1 MATLYPFE
9 PARRIGVVYGID
21 GTTADVSL
29 DGASRLPMSYY
40 GQSVR
45 RGEIGE
51 FLVVDVG
58 GCAVFGRLISVW
70 TATSNV
76 DAVRNNWA
84 HVPAQGRLQLLSTLE
99 LHGQARRGIA
109 AYPRIGDPVY
119 AAGPE
124 ALSSVLGA
132 NLASVRSLHFGR
144 LSQNPSIEVDLPAER
159 VFGRHLAIVGA
170 TGSGKSWSLA
180 SLAEQVMRMSGK
192 MILVDATGEFHTLR
206 GRCTHVAVGSLE
218 GEPDGTTLVSVP
230 HYLMR
235 ESDRN
240 AFFTPSAGAQ
250 LPKLRA
256 AIRSLKLVQAIQDD
270 PNASDDAQGLI
281 SEGLISKAEQPKA
294 PYLAAERTYYSQ
306 IEDERSRFDLRLLAR
321 QLEKEC
327 IFPSSYS
334 DSSRFGGFSQND
346 LGYLSSLIS
355 RVIDVL
361 QQDEIMNVIS
371 PPMWVGSLSQAIQ
384 GWFESPDSHV
394 FRISL
399 RNLPFSNSLREIV
412 VNIIGQML
420 LKRARL
426 GTFRTR
432 PLVVALDEA
441 HQFFDVTVGDELSAS
456 RLNAFDLIAKE
467 GRKYGLTTCVVT
479 QRPSDLPA
487 AVLSQVGMT
496 IIHRLADGRD
506 RQRVEQAAAELDHS
520 ATGLFPGLVPGEAVL
535 MGVDFP
541 VPMSVKMDPPRCPP
555 ESAGPNFELWGS

>member
-1 MATLYPFE
+1 L
-9 PARRIGVVYGID
+9 
-21 GTTADVSL
+21 
-29 DGASRLPMSYY
+29 
-40 GQSVR
+40 
-45 RGEIGE
+45 
-51 FLVVDVG
+51 
-58 GCAVFGRLISVW
+58 
-70 TATSNV
+70 
-76 DAVRNNWA
+76 
-84 HVPAQGRLQLLSTLE
+84 
-99 LHGQARRGIA
+99 
-109 AYPRIGDPVY
+109 
-119 AAGPE
+119 
-124 ALSSVLGA
+124 
-132 NLASVRSLHFGR
+132 
-144 LSQNPSIEVDLPAER
+144 
-159 VFGRHLAIVGA
+159 
-170 TGSGKSWSLA
+170 
-180 SLAEQVMRMSGK
+180 
-192 MILVDATGEFHTLR
+192 
-206 GRCTHVAVGSLE
+206 GSLE

-256 AIRSLKLVQAIQDD
+256 AIRSLKLAQAIQDD
-270 PNASDDAQGLI
+270 PNASKDAQKLI

-294 PYLAAERTYYSQ
+294 PYLAAERTYCSQ

-327 IFPSSYS
+327 IFPSLYS
-334 DSSRFGGFSQND
+334 DSSRFGNLSPND

-371 PPMWVGSLSQAIQ
+371 PPMWVRSLSQEIR

-399 RNLPFSNSLREIV
+399 RNLPFSNNLREIV

-420 LKRARL
+420 LRRARS
-426 GTFRTR
+426 GTFRTS

-487 AVLSQVGMT
+487 SVLSQVGMT
-496 IIHRLADGRD
+496 IVHRLADGRD

-541 VPMSVKMDPPRCPP
+541 VPMSVKMDPPQCPP
-555 ESAGPNFELWGS
+555 ESAGPNFELWSS